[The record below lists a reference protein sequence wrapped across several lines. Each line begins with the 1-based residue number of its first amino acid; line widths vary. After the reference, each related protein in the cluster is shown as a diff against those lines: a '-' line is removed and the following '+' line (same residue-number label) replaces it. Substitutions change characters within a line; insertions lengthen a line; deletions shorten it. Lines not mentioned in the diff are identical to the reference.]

1 MATTISAA
9 AGLTGVVQ
17 DGPLLLAVGVSV
29 LVGVV
34 GFLSPCVL
42 PLVPGYLSY
51 VTSLSGEA
59 PGRGAPATTTTTT
72 VAIAAA
78 GGGTT
83 TLTPIEQRV
92 PLRRMAAGAALFV
105 LGFTAVFVSL
115 GALFGQLGSLIVE
128 HQAALARIAGVVTIV
143 LGLVY
148 LGAFGP
154 LQRERKIR
162 RLPRA
167 GLVGAPLLGASF
179 GLGWTPCLTPTLT
192 AVVSLSVSDAS
203 AGRGAVLAA
212 AYCVGLGVPF
222 LLIAL
227 GIGWASGAVTFLR
240 RHLRTVSR
248 IGGGLLVVIGVLLVT
263 GAWDAAVTWLK
274 GEFGTTGIGL

>member
-1 MATTISAA
+1 MTSPAGTLAATSL
-9 AGLTGVVQ
+9 GHVVS
-17 DGPLLLAVGVSV
+17 DGPLLLAIGVSL
-29 LVGVV
+29 LVGIV

-51 VTSLSGEA
+51 VTSLSGDA
-59 PGRGAPATTTTTT
+59 PGSRAATTATTGT
-72 VAIAAA
+72 AAG

-83 TLTPIEQRV
+83 TLLAPPRV

-105 LGFTAVFVSL
+105 LGYTVVYVAI
-115 GALFGQLGSLIVE
+115 GALFGQLGSLIQE
-128 HQAALARIAGVVTIV
+128 HRLLLERIAGAITIL
-143 LGLVY
+143 LGLVF
-148 LGAFGP
+148 LGAFRP
-154 LQRERKIR
+154 LQRELKIH

-167 GLVGAPLLGASF
+167 GLLGAPLLGATF

-192 AVVSLSVSDAS
+192 VVATLSVSESS

-212 AYCVGLGVPF
+212 AYCLGMGVPF

-227 GIGWASGAVTFLR
+227 GVGWATGAVAFLR
-240 RHLRTVSR
+240 RHGGTVTR

-263 GAWDAAVTWLK
+263 GVWDSLVTWLQS
-274 GEFGTTGIGL
+274 EFGTGGIEI